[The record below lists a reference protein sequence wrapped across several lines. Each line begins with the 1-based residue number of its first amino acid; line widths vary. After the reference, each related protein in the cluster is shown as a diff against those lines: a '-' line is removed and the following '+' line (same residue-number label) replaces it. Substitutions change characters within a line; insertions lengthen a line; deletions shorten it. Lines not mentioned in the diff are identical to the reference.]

1 MYGLKH
7 AANVGDGCRY
17 RSKKGYSTT
26 NEDKMHKR
34 RHNDLYSDTESE
46 VDAIGAS
53 VRGIE
58 RYNDIIKHVY
68 KMRQKQEQKDMENTI
83 MREYSTLDGSKKRKR
98 KRDESDLDRSVRS
111 NVLIW
116 EYIRQGRPI

>member
-1 MYGLKH
+1 VLSVTKPACVSISQY
-7 AANVGDGCRY
+7 RF

-83 MREYSTLDGSKKRKR
+83 MREYSTLDESKKRKR
-98 KRDESDLDRSVRS
+98 KCDESDLESEIEVDAFDAY
-111 NVLIW
+111 NFDPTAL
-116 EYIRQGRPI
+116 